1 MRVASVD
8 AQGRVEN
15 RYPSTAP
22 VSGAEP
28 VVPWAVYLTD
38 ARGRFRLLGFDLDAK
53 AGPVESDLA
62 RLRQLLGRA
71 GVPHVVCRSGPGG
84 GRHVWAA
91 VGEPVPAPVVARLA
105 RGLRQLLPSLDV
117 SALLNP
123 ATGALRPPGAPHRL
137 GGRSEILAGD
147 VSALLSPTAGVHAV
161 LTLAGLV
168 GDPPPR
174 STATTDGAM
183 PVGRDEH
190 GHPHLLG
197 DRRPLPPAAQAALTS
212 PLPAEADAS
221 RVLFTVLC
229 GAARARWR
237 RADLDVHVAAAAG
250 LEHVR
255 TRRHGPLRVA
265 RDQRVQREVLD
276 RNWRRAVAWIA
287 AHPTDPTDTAGADPT
302 WLPRCTAV
310 TDAVA
315 GVQRRADAS
324 PGRWATGG
332 GPADRRVLDVLCLL
346 QLDAVRPDGV
356 EADIRRLSQLT
367 GLGRDTARIALL
379 RLAADGWIVQV
390 RPAEGVHAAHWTI
403 HTSPPTLSTPEVT
416 SGRSQADT
424 RPDRHLPL
432 DVPAARN
439 AWRSH
444 LRHRTT
450 AVAHDV
456 FTANHGL
463 AHHCARTYQAL
474 TTAEESPRILADR
487 LGYTLPRTLAYLE
500 RLHRHRLA
508 RTDPAGHWL
517 RPGRDQRDAAATA
530 IGAAGV
536 LAARTVRHET
546 ERTAWAWW
554 LDELA
559 WRRLSPARRRR
570 TPGADQAALPLP
582 ELPAPR
588 RRHGPHPVHRGRA
601 DYAAALAHLRNELHR
616 QAS

>member
-1 MRVASVD
+1 M
-8 AQGRVEN
+8 
-15 RYPSTAP
+15 
-22 VSGAEP
+22 
-28 VVPWAVYLTD
+28 
-38 ARGRFRLLGFDLDAK
+38 GFDLDAK

-62 RLRQLLGRA
+62 RLRELLGRA

-91 VGEPVPAPVVARLA
+91 VAEPVPAPVVARLA
-105 RGLRQLLPSLDV
+105 PGLQQLLPSLDV

-123 ATGALRPPGAPHRL
+123 ATGALRPPGSPHRL
-137 GGRSEILAGD
+137 GGRSEVLAGD
-147 VSALLSPTAGVHAV
+147 VSALLAPTAGVHAV

-174 STATTDGAM
+174 STATVDGAS

-237 RADLDVHVAAAAG
+237 RTDLDAHLATAPG
-250 LEHVR
+250 LEHAR

-265 RDQRVQREVLD
+265 RNPRAQRDVLD

-287 AHPTDPTDTAGADPT
+287 AHPADTAGADPT
-302 WLPRCTAV
+302 WLPRCAAV
-310 TDAVA
+310 TGAVA

-324 PGRWATGG
+324 PGRWATRG

-346 QLDAVRPDGV
+346 QLDAVRPDAV

-367 GLGRDTARIALL
+367 GLGRDTARLALL
-379 RLAADGWIVQV
+379 RLAADGWIAQV
-390 RPAEGVHAAHWTI
+390 RPAEGVHATHWTI
-403 HTSPPTLSTPEVT
+403 HTRPPTLSTPQVT

-424 RPDRHLPL
+424 RPAGRPPYR
-432 DVPAARN
+432 VPAARN

-456 FTANHGL
+456 FTAKPGL
-463 AHHCARTYQAL
+463 GHHCARTYQAL
-474 TTAEESPRILADR
+474 TTAKGSPRSPRSLADR

-508 RTDPAGHWL
+508 RTDPSGRWL
-517 RPGRDQRDAAATA
+517 RPGRDHRDAAAATT
-530 IGAAGV
+530 GAAGT
-536 LAARTVRHET
+536 LAARTLRHDT

-570 TPGADQAALPLP
+570 TPGLDQVALALPD
-582 ELPAPR
+582 LPAPR

-601 DYAAALAHLRNELHR
+601 DYAAALAHLRNQPRRH
-616 QAS
+616 AS